1 MWIESESTPCRILT
15 AEVIRQQLLAN
26 IKKFDLK
33 QVNHDPIKSFVYYY
47 DLLNT
52 EHVLRRLFA
61 EYYPKKAADTPN
73 FLVNIFESDTK
84 YELAEY
90 VLAGW
95 LAITPSQIA
104 EIPQRSAETIS
115 LGLVTSYPVPITR
128 AAAYHAGFKLWTRDD
143 FIPEEYKDSV
153 KEQALDIVMEIF
165 MGSLELTR
173 KQLQS
178 RGMIALALRKQV
190 RVEHQSADM
199 E

>member
-1 MWIESESTPCRILT
+1 MWIEHESTPCRILT
-15 AEVIRQQLLAN
+15 TEVIRQQLLAN
-26 IKKFDLK
+26 ITKFDLK
-33 QVNHDPIKSFVYYY
+33 KVNHDPIKSFLYYY
-47 DLLNT
+47 NLLNT
-52 EHVLRRLFA
+52 GHVLRRLFA
-61 EYYPKKAADTPN
+61 EYYPKQAEDDPN

-143 FIPEEYKDSV
+143 FIPEEYNDSV
-153 KEQALDIVMEIF
+153 REQALDIVMEIF

-173 KQLQS
+173 KQLES
-178 RGMIALALRKQV
+178 RGIIALALR
-190 RVEHQSADM
+190 RWGRAENQSADM